1 MGVAGPVNRLGGVLR
16 SLNAAGAQGLALL
29 AACVLLVVPAFGGD
43 AVRELL
49 RYDRAALAGGQW
61 WRLLTAH
68 VVHLDLRHALVN
80 ALGLA
85 LMWALF
91 VRDYPARRWAVIVL
105 ASIAAID
112 AGLWL
117 NHSTLLWYVGS
128 SGALHGIMAAG
139 VLARLRRGER
149 EGWVLA
155 GVLAAKLAYEQVWGA
170 LPLSGSDAVVVSAHL
185 YGVLGGGLAALLLRP
200 AAAPL

>member
-1 MGVAGPVNRLGGVLR
+1 MGVSEPVTHARRVLR
-16 SLNAAGAQGLALL
+16 VLQGEGAHGLALL
-29 AACVLLVVPAFGGD
+29 GACLLLVLPSLGAD
-43 AVRELL
+43 PLRSLL
-49 RYDRAALAGGQW
+49 RYDRVGLAEGQW

-85 LMWALF
+85 LLWVLF
-91 VRDYPARRWAVIVL
+91 VRDYLARQWAVILL

-139 VLARLRRGER
+139 ALARLRRHQR
-149 EGWVLA
+149 EG
-155 GVLAAKLAYEQVWGA
+155 GVLPGLLLVQLAYQQVWAA
-170 LPLSGSDAVVVSAHL
+170 LPLCGSDAVIVSAHL
-185 YGVLGGGLAALLLRP
+185 YGVLGGALAAAFLRAP
-200 AAAPL
+200 AAPL

>member
-1 MGVAGPVNRLGGVLR
+1 MGVSEPVTHARRVLR
-16 SLNAAGAQGLALL
+16 VLQGEGAHGLALL
-29 AACVLLVVPAFGGD
+29 GACLLLVLPALGAD
-43 AVRELL
+43 PLRSLL
-49 RYDRAALAGGQW
+49 RYDRVGLAEGQW

-85 LMWALF
+85 LLWVLF
-91 VRDYPARRWAVIVL
+91 VRDYLARQWAVILL

-139 VLARLRRGER
+139 VLARLRRHER

-155 GVLAAKLAYEQVWGA
+155 GLLVVKLAYEQVWGA
-170 LPLSGSDAVVVSAHL
+170 LPFSGSDAVIVSAHL
-185 YGVLGGGLAALLLRP
+185 YGVLGGALAAAFLRAP
-200 AAAPL
+200 AAPL

>member
-1 MGVAGPVNRLGGVLR
+1 VTRLGGVLR
-16 SLNAAGAQGLALL
+16 SLNATGARGLALL
-29 AACVLLVVPAFGGD
+29 GACLLLLLPALGGD
-43 AVRELL
+43 TVRELL
-49 RYDRAALAGGQW
+49 RYDRAALAGGEW

-68 VVHLDLRHALVN
+68 VVHLSLRHAAVN
-80 ALGLA
+80 ALGLV

-91 VRDYPARRWAVIVL
+91 VRDYSGRQWAVIVS

-139 VLARLRRGER
+139 VLAWLRRGER
-149 EGWVLA
+149 DGWLLA
-155 GVLAAKLAYEQVWGA
+155 GILAAKLGYEQLWGA
-170 LPLSGSDAVVVSAHL
+170 LPFSGSDAVVVSAHL
-185 YGVLGGGLAALLLRP
+185 YGVLGGVLPALFMRA